1 MSKSTRGME
10 KEETG
15 AISDNAPD
23 AVPIKIQECEDTT
36 LTLEDFALLNKELD
50 ALEDLVGDDRCDT
63 LDGYVSVQECT
74 RLEQELAD
82 LTVKLIESDWSP
94 ITHTDMLLASAFRS
108 HAVDLPVRSS
118 LSAHKNTREEQIRYL
133 KIRHGFSID

>member
-1 MSKSTRGME
+1 ME

-23 AVPIKIQECEDTT
+23 AVPIEIPECEDNT

-74 RLEQELAD
+74 RLKQEIAD
-82 LTVKLIESDWSP
+82 LTVTLIQSDWSP
-94 ITHTDMLLASAFRS
+94 ITHTDMLLAAAFRS
-108 HAVDLPVRSS
+108 HAIDLPVRSS
-118 LSAHKNTREEQIRYL
+118 LSAHKKTREEQIRFL
-133 KIRHGFSID
+133 EVCHGFSIN